1 MSHTARI
8 QRSALMNGCCRK
20 CSGSLLLG
28 AVFTLSR
35 TCDTIGTRF
44 TPRDEKQVMK
54 MPTIKDVA
62 ERAGVSVTTVSR
74 VLNNRGYISKAT
86 RNKVYQAME
95 ELDYH
100 PNEVARSLFRKRSN
114 IIGLI
119 VPTVAHP
126 FFGELTSHLEIY
138 AHSRGYKVLICNSQL
153 DASKEQ
159 EYIWMLRRNQVDGI
173 IMASHT
179 LDVEEYKKLN
189 LPVVA
194 FDRFIS
200 DKIPYVTSDNYQGG
214 KLAVELLLERG
225 CKKIAH
231 MCGSL
236 DLDMLANQRHRAFM
250 DVADA
255 NGIPYFTVETDI
267 NVFEVAKYEELL
279 IELLSDHP
287 DIDGLFL
294 NSDIMAMAA
303 LKVCRKLG
311 KRIPEEMKIIGYDD
325 VSIASLVS
333 PQITTIRQ
341 PIAEM
346 SELSVKLIEDL
357 INDKSV
363 EVKNC
368 LPVELVERGTT

>member
-1 MSHTARI
+1 MT
-8 QRSALMNGCCRK
+8 
-20 CSGSLLLG
+20 
-28 AVFTLSR
+28 
-35 TCDTIGTRF
+35 
-44 TPRDEKQVMK
+44 

-62 ERAGVSVTTVSR
+62 KRAGVSVTTVSR
-74 VLNNRGYISKAT
+74 VLNNRGYISEAT
-86 RNKVYQAME
+86 RKKVYKAME
-95 ELDYH
+95 ELDYQ
-100 PNEVARSLFRKRSN
+100 PNEVARSLFRKKSD

-126 FFGELTSHLEIY
+126 FFGELTSYLETY
-138 AHSRGYKVLICNSQL
+138 AYSRGYKVLICNSQL

-194 FDRFIS
+194 FDRLIS
-200 DKIPYVTSDNYQGG
+200 GRIPYVTSDNYQGG
-214 KLAVELLLERG
+214 KLAVELLLKRG

-236 DLDMLANQRHRAFM
+236 NLDMLANQRHLAFM
-250 DVADA
+250 DVAEEKK
-255 NGIPYFTVETDI
+255 IPYFTVETDI
-267 NVFEVAKYEELL
+267 NVFEVRKYEELL
-279 IELLSDHP
+279 TDLLVQHP

-294 NSDIMAMAA
+294 NSDIMAIAA
-303 LKVCRKLG
+303 MKVCSKLG
-311 KRIPEEMKIIGYDD
+311 KRVPHDMKIIGYDD

-341 PIAEM
+341 PIAQM

-357 INDKSV
+357 VNDKAVSV
-363 EVKNC
+363 ENC
-368 LPVELVERGTT
+368 LPVELIERGTT

>member
-1 MSHTARI
+1 MT
-8 QRSALMNGCCRK
+8 
-20 CSGSLLLG
+20 
-28 AVFTLSR
+28 
-35 TCDTIGTRF
+35 
-44 TPRDEKQVMK
+44 

-74 VLNNRGYISKAT
+74 VLNNRGYISEAT
-86 RNKVYQAME
+86 RKKVYKAME
-95 ELDYH
+95 ELDYQ
-100 PNEVARSLFRKRSN
+100 PNEVARSLFRKKSN

-126 FFGELTSHLEIY
+126 FFGELTSHLETY
-138 AHSRGYKVLICNSQL
+138 AYSRGYKVLICNSQL

-159 EYIWMLRRNQVDGI
+159 EYIGMLRRNQVDGI

-200 DKIPYVTSDNYQGG
+200 SGIPYVTSDNYQGG
-214 KLAVELLLERG
+214 KLAVELLLSRG

-236 DLDMLANQRHRAFM
+236 NLDMLANQRHRAFM
-250 DVADA
+250 DVAEEK
-255 NGIPYFTVETDI
+255 NIPYFTVETGI
-267 NVFEVAKYEELL
+267 NVFEVSKYEELL
-279 IELLSDHP
+279 TDLLVQHP

-294 NSDIMAMAA
+294 NSDIMAIAA
-303 LKVCRKLG
+303 MKVCSKLG
-311 KRIPEEMKIIGYDD
+311 KRVPHDMKIIGYDD
-325 VSIASLVS
+325 VSVASLVS

-341 PIAEM
+341 PIAQM
-346 SELSVKLIEDL
+346 SELSVRLIEDL
-357 INDKSV
+357 VDEKSV
-363 EVKNC
+363 SVENC
-368 LPVELVERGTT
+368 LSVELIERGTT